1 VSLPFLLSLLG
12 RVPWYRVFVRPVL
25 FRFEPERAQLV
36 TDNVLAVRPL
46 WRAYAQ
52 VVNVPDVPVTVA
64 GIALRNTVGLAAGLD
79 KQCAYLDSLSN
90 LGFGYVIGGTVTSNP
105 RAGNPKPRVI
115 RLPYRLSLINA
126 LGFPS
131 EGLRAAEAR
140 LRSLN
145 SRPAKVLV
153 SIAALDEQE
162 ALECLTTLEPLV
174 DGIEVNISSPNTAGL
189 RKFQEA
195 VALRGLLDILNGARK
210 KPLFIKIP
218 PYMNQAGHENVMSLV
233 RACRDAGVT
242 GITVMNTIPVEDARL
257 AMGRGGLSG
266 AAVREDMLRI
276 VPEVRAEVGKEMV
289 LNACGGIGT
298 PEDARRALAAGAD
311 TVQLYTSM
319 VYRGPG
325 VVGEI
330 VKGLAKRS

>member
-1 VSLPFLLSLLG
+1 VGLRFPFSLLR
-12 RVPWYRVFVRPVL
+12 RVPWYRMLVRPSL
-25 FRFEPERAQLV
+25 FFFEPERAQRI
-36 TDNVLAVRPL
+36 TDNLLAVRPL

-52 VVNVPDVPVTVA
+52 VTNVPDIPVTVA
-64 GIALRNTVGLAAGLD
+64 GMALRNPVGLAAGLD
-79 KQCAYLDSLSN
+79 KQCAYLDSLAN
-90 LGFGYVIGGTVTSNP
+90 LGFGYVIGGTVTTNS
-105 RAGNPKPRVI
+105 RSGNPKPRVL
-115 RLPYRLSLINA
+115 RLPHQSSLINA

-140 LRSLN
+140 LRSLS

-153 SIAALDEQE
+153 SIAALDEQGT
-162 ALECLTTLEPLV
+162 LECLTALEPLV

-189 RKFQEA
+189 RKFQEP
-195 VALRGLLDILNGARK
+195 VALRRLLDVLSAARK

-218 PYMNQAGHENVMSLV
+218 PYMNQADHQNVMSLV
-233 RACRDAGVT
+233 RECRDAGVT

-289 LNACGGIGT
+289 INACGGIAT
-298 PEDARRALAAGAD
+298 PGDARRALAAGAD
-311 TVQLYTSM
+311 TVQLYTAM

-330 VKGLAKRS
+330 VKGLAKQS

>member
-1 VSLPFLLSLLG
+1 MRLHFPFSLLR
-12 RVPWYRVFVRPVL
+12 RVPWYRMFVRPVL
-25 FRFEPERAQLV
+25 FRFEPEQAQRIA
-36 TDNVLAVRPL
+36 DNILAVSPL

-52 VVNVPDVPVTVA
+52 VLKVPDVPVIVA
-64 GIALRNTVGLAAGLD
+64 GLALRNPVGLAAGLD
-79 KQCAYLDSLSN
+79 KQCAYLDSLAN
-90 LGFGYVIGGTVTSNP
+90 LGFGYVIGGTVTHRS
-105 RAGNPKPRVI
+105 RSGNPKPRVL
-115 RLPYRLSLINA
+115 RLPERSSLINA

-131 EGLRAAEAR
+131 EGLSAAEAR

-145 SRPAKVLV
+145 NRPAKVLV

-162 ALECLTTLEPLV
+162 AVECLTTLEPLV

-189 RKFQEA
+189 RKFQEP
-195 VALRGLLDILNGARK
+195 VALRGLLDVLNAARK

-218 PYMNQAGHENVMSLV
+218 PYMNQAEHENVMSLV
-233 RACRDAGVT
+233 AACRDAGVT
-242 GITVMNTIPVEDARL
+242 GITVMNTIPVESAHL

-276 VPEVRAEVGKEMV
+276 VPQVRAEVGKEMV
-289 LNACGGIGT
+289 INACGGIAT

-311 TVQLYTSM
+311 TVQLYTAM

-325 VVGEI
+325 VVEEI
-330 VKGLAKRS
+330 VKGLAKRL